1 MAVTSALAL
10 IEFDADGAATGHRL
24 VDPAE
29 PHLAVTD
36 LAATRGDGIFETVG
50 LVDGAPLK
58 LDRHLE
64 RMARSAQ
71 MLDLPPQRA
80 DVWREAVAAVAAT
93 LGRIP
98 EAWVKLV
105 LSRGVEG
112 ADAPTGWAYGEVS
125 PDYGPVRS
133 EGVRVVLL
141 DRGYDSDIPT
151 TAPWLLAG
159 AKTLSYAINRS
170 AFREAARR
178 AADDVVFTTTDG
190 YLLEGPTSTL
200 LIRSAAGYATP
211 RPDLGIL
218 AGTTQA
224 ELFAWAEGVGVDTSY
239 DLLTPDDLIQAE
251 AAWLV
256 SSVRLAVPIRAVDGI
271 PKAIDMGVTAAMNAH
286 LKGLARL

>member
-1 MAVTSALAL
+1 MAVTNALAL
-10 IEFDADGAATGHRL
+10 VEFGADGGATGHRL
-24 VDPAE
+24 VDPAQ
-29 PHLAVTD
+29 PWLPVTE
-36 LAATRGDGIFETVG
+36 LAATRGDGIFETIG

-64 RMARSAQ
+64 RFARSAR
-71 MLDLPPQRA
+71 MLDLPTQP
-80 DVWREAVAAVAAT
+80 DEVWRDAVAAVALT
-93 LGRIP
+93 LGPIP

-105 LSRGVEG
+105 LSRGLEG
-112 ADAPTGWAYGEVS
+112 GDAPTGWAYGEVS
-125 PDYGPVRS
+125 PDFSAVRG

-141 DRGYDSDIPT
+141 DRGYHSDVPT

-159 AKTLSYAINRS
+159 AKTLSYAVNRS

-200 LIRSAAGYATP
+200 LIRTADGYATP

-218 AGTTQA
+218 VGTTQA
-224 ELFAWAEGVGVDTSY
+224 ELFTWAEGVGVDTGY
-239 DLLTPDDLIQAE
+239 ELLTPDDLIQAE

-256 SSVRLAVPIRAVDGI
+256 SSVRLAVPIRSVDGI
-271 PKAIDMGVTAAMNAH
+271 PKAIDLGVTAAMNAH
-286 LKGLARL
+286 LKGLARG